1 MCRVHIYDSEFF
13 NPSPVFLQPI
23 VDEDSEEE
31 EEVTTTTE
39 EHTQPVPL
47 STDSSELN
55 STDSNSLSGKTHS
68 HKYFLGSLHGSRRLS
83 RVI

>member
-1 MCRVHIYDSEFF
+1 MIVSCLILGPFF
-13 NPSPVFLQPI
+13 FLQPI

-55 STDSNSLSGKTHS
+55 STDSNSLSGKTP
-68 HKYFLGSLHGSRRLS
+68 
-83 RVI
+83 